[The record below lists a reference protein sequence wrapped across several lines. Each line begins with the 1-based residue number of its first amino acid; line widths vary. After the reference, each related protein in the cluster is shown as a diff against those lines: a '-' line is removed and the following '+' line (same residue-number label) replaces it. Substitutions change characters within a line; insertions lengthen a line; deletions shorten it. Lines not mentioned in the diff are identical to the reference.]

1 MSSIYI
7 WKWLSP
13 LDALASVDALD
24 DSVIYWSFQRRFLL
38 KKDLFRPPTLVGELP
53 GTFFSIPTPVSEL
66 PGIFFSI
73 PTPVGEPP
81 GIFFGIPT
89 LVGES
94 PGIFFGIPTLVGE
107 SPGIFFGRKMYRNK
121 LCGNICSVYPLE
133 WALNPNQSISTFVQT
148 LWPIWDKYFI
158 TR

>member
-1 MSSIYI
+1 M
-7 WKWLSP
+7 
-13 LDALASVDALD
+13 DALD
-24 DSVIYWSFQRRFLL
+24 DGVIYWLFQRRFLL
-38 KKDLFRPPTLVGELP
+38 KKDLFRPPTPVG
-53 GTFFSIPTPVSEL
+53 EL

-81 GIFFGIPT
+81 GIFFSIPTPVGESPGIFFGIPT
-89 LVGES
+89 PVGEPPGIFFGIPTPVGEL

-121 LCGNICSVYPLE
+121 LCGNVCSVYLLE
-133 WALNPNQSISTFVQT
+133 SVICTFVQT